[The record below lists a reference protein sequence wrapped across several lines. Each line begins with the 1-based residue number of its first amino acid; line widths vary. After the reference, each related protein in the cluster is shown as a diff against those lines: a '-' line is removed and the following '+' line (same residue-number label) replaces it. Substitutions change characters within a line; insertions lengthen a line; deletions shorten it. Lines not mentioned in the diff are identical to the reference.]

1 MLLLSS
7 DFEEVERICHRALVF
22 SRGRVVSEIPRNELT
37 IARLT
42 ADASGGAAT
51 GNGRSQAMSD
61 SLSQRYVGPA
71 ITRAISV
78 WGLLVLLIL
87 LIIVFSLL
95 RPDTFPTFFNIKS
108 ILNNKSVQALVAL
121 AVFIP
126 MTANHFDLSAG
137 FNLGISQV
145 LAIGL
150 QGQGLPWWAAV
161 IAVLLMG
168 ALVGLANGVL
178 VTRVKIDSF
187 IATLGTGTVLYGLNA
202 WYTGGQQVLADLPP
216 AFLAISGSIGVVP
229 APALYT
235 LIVSLAL
242 WIVFEF
248 LPLGRYLYVL
258 GASPRAAELNGISAR
273 RYVTLGFVAAG
284 TLASFAGIVL
294 QSQLQIG
301 QSSVGQEYLLP
312 AFTAALLGATSVRPG
327 RVNVWGTVLAVAV
340 LAVTVAGLNQLGA
353 PFFVE
358 PLFNGSMLILAV
370 GLAVQASQRRTRRG
384 SEADRAA
391 AVLAQAKQAE
401 ETAHEQP
408 PRCSRQCRRQPG
420 PRA

>member
-1 MLLLSS
+1 
-7 DFEEVERICHRALVF
+7 
-22 SRGRVVSEIPRNELT
+22 
-37 IARLT
+37 
-42 ADASGGAAT
+42 
-51 GNGRSQAMSD
+51 MSD

-78 WGLLVLLIL
+78 WGLLLLLII

-145 LAIGL
+145 LVIGL
-150 QGQGLPWWAAV
+150 QGQCLPWWAAV

-168 ALVGLANGVL
+168 ALVGLANGFL
-178 VTRVKIDSF
+178 VTRIKIDSF
-187 IATLGTGTVLYGLNA
+187 IATLGTGTILYGLNA
-202 WYTGGQQVLADLPP
+202 WYTGGQQVLAELPP
-216 AFLAISGSIGVVP
+216 SFLAISGSIGVVP

-235 LIVSLAL
+235 LIISFAL
-242 WIVFEF
+242 WIVFEY

-258 GASPRAAELNGISAR
+258 GASPRTAELNGISAK

-312 AFTAALLGATSVRPG
+312 AFTAALLGATSIRPG

-358 PLFNGSMLILAV
+358 PLFNGSMLVLAV

-391 AVLAQAKQAE
+391 AALAQSKQAE
-401 ETAHEQP
+401 ET
-408 PRCSRQCRRQPG
+408 RS
-420 PRA
+420 

>member
-1 MLLLSS
+1 MK
-7 DFEEVERICHRALVF
+7 
-22 SRGRVVSEIPRNELT
+22 
-37 IARLT
+37 
-42 ADASGGAAT
+42 
-51 GNGRSQAMSD
+51 MSV
-61 SLSQRYVGPA
+61 SQRYAGTA
-71 ITRAISV
+71 ITRAVSV
-78 WGLLVLLIL
+78 WGLLILLVLLL
-87 LIIVFSLL
+87 IVFSLL
-95 RPDTFPTFFNIKS
+95 KPDTFPTYFNIRS
-108 ILNNKSVQALVAL
+108 ILNNKSVQALLAL

-150 QGQGLPWWAAV
+150 QGQGLPWQAAV
-161 IAVLLMG
+161 LAVLLMG
-168 ALVGLANGVL
+168 ALVGLINGIL
-178 VTRVKIDSF
+178 VTRIKIDSF

-216 AFLAISGSIGVVP
+216 PFLAISGSLGPIP
-229 APALYT
+229 APAVYT
-235 LIVSLAL
+235 LVVSLAL
-242 WIVFEF
+242 WIVFEY

-258 GASPRAAELNGISAR
+258 GASPRTAELNGISAR

-301 QSSVGQEYLLP
+301 QSSVGQEFLLP

-327 RVNVWGTVLAVAV
+327 RVNVWGTVLAVSV

-370 GLAVQASQRRTRRG
+370 GLAVQASQRRTQRG
-384 SEADRAA
+384 SDADLAA
-391 AVLAQAKQAE
+391 AAAASQPNNRGSRLDG
-401 ETAHEQP
+401 HE
-408 PRCSRQCRRQPG
+408 
-420 PRA
+420 